1 MILIIRSIDSCH
13 TYVYPH
19 TRSHSTY
26 TKYKFEGHKFYNYLS
41 RPIKSLGYCQQNL
54 IMIDRQLYLQ
64 NVLNINCI
72 RIHQIEKLFDNKI
85 NPRAGIKII
94 QITRIHNQSLRTRR
108 VLVV

>member
-1 MILIIRSIDSCH
+1 
-13 TYVYPH
+13 
-19 TRSHSTY
+19 
-26 TKYKFEGHKFYNYLS
+26 
-41 RPIKSLGYCQQNL
+41 
-54 IMIDRQLYLQ
+54 MIDRQLYLQ